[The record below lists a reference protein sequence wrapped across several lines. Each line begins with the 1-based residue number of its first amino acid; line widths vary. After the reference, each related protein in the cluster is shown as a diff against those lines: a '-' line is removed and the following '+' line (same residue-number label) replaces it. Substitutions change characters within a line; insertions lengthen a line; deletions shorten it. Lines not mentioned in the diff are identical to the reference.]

1 MRFGVWTPLPHTIRP
16 EPRMQQA
23 IAELSTPGSGE
34 GLDAS
39 YRFALDVVREAESAG
54 FDSTLIAQRYLGP
67 DLDAWMLS
75 SALAAHT
82 TTIEI
87 MPAVHPGI
95 VLPQLVAK
103 FATSLDRISAGR
115 AAVNIVNGWWADE
128 FNMYGNG
135 SWIADP
141 AARGRRM
148 SEFIAVLKGLW
159 TENPFTFEGEFFNV
173 QEGRLPTAPRSW
185 PHPPLYAASR
195 SGPGKDIIARHCDV
209 WFAAYKPG
217 FRNFEENIAGM
228 ARDVAELRAQARSY
242 GRNLRF
248 GISTHLICCDTLAEA
263 HGEADALEA
272 YGATSRIALVPALA
286 LGAGLVG
293 TPELIIERIERYCDI
308 GIELLM
314 LHFHPMLAGLHTFIE
329 RIMPKLPRA
338 ANAQPIARR
347 VAS

>member
-1 MRFGVWTPLPHTIRP
+1 
-16 EPRMQQA
+16 MQDA
-23 IAELSTPGSGE
+23 VAELSTPGAGE

-39 YRFALDVVREAESAG
+39 YRFALDVVREAEDAG

-67 DLDAWMLS
+67 DLDAWMLA

-95 VLPQLVAK
+95 VLPQLTAK
-103 FATSLDRISAGR
+103 LGASLDRISAGR
-115 AAVNIVNGWWADE
+115 AAINIVNGWWADE

-148 SEFIAVLKGLW
+148 SEFVAVLKGLW
-159 TENPFTFEGEFFNV
+159 TQTPFTFEGEFFTV
-173 QEGRLPTAPRSW
+173 KDGRLPTAPRKR

-195 SGPGKDIIARHCDV
+195 SGPGKEIIARHCDV

-217 FRNFEENIAGM
+217 FRNFEDNIAGI
-228 ARDVAELRAQARSY
+228 ARDVAEMRQQARSY
-242 GRNLRF
+242 GRELRF
-248 GISTHLICCDTLAEA
+248 GISTHLICCDTLEEA
-263 HGEADALEA
+263 HAQADALEA

-293 TPELIIERIERYCDI
+293 TPEAIVDRIERYCAL
-308 GIELLM
+308 GVELFM
-314 LHFHPMLAGLHTFIE
+314 LHFHPMMEGLHTFID
-329 RIMPKLPRA
+329 RIMPKLSRRTDVEPA
-338 ANAQPIARR
+338 ARR
-347 VAS
+347 MAS